1 MVPNPILADGRAC
14 IFLADVAMIA
24 VSVVLAAGG
33 NDEPWRYLLICGC
46 LTLQGKVS
54 LYITPRLTTNTL
66 TKPTHHT
73 YRHTHTPQTL
83 CRLFV

>member
-1 MVPNPILADGRAC
+1 MGGHTFSLVV
-14 IFLADVAMIA
+14 VARIA
-24 VSVVLAAGG
+24 VSVVLAAAVDVAAGVD
-33 NDEPWRYLLICGC
+33 DEPWRYLLIFSC

>member
-14 IFLADVAMIA
+14 IFLGAVAMIA

-33 NDEPWRYLLICGC
+33 NDEPWRYLLICSC

-54 LYITPRLTTNTL
+54 L
-66 TKPTHHT
+66 
-73 YRHTHTPQTL
+73 
-83 CRLFV
+83 